1 MGADSP
7 KLPKARRAPTKLEES
22 KPHQYQ
28 SPDELYRACYYE
40 ILDTTAESLNTRIND
55 KANVFLVSAERLLVA
70 AWAGTD
76 IDDIDIEEVS
86 KNGDIDA
93 KHLIIQLKSLEN
105 LSKYKTAMITDILK
119 EISSCKVMIPQVLL
133 LCILY
138 LVCPATTATAERSF
152 SILRRLKTC
161 LRGTM
166 SQRRLNNLM
175 ILSIYKEEVD
185 NLDMKCIVNDFI
197 KNCDVKR
204 TNAFSLIK

>member
-28 SPDELYRACYYE
+28 SPDELYRARYYE

-93 KHLIIQLKSLEN
+93 KRLIIQLKSLEN
-105 LSKYKTAMITDILK
+105 LTKYKTAMITDILK
-119 EISSCKVMIPQVLL
+119 EISSCNVKVCCCVNYIQFVQQQQ
-133 LCILY
+133 
-138 LVCPATTATAERSF
+138 RQ
-152 SILRRLKTC
+152 LRDP
-161 LRGTM
+161 
-166 SQRRLNNLM
+166 S
-175 ILSIYKEEVD
+175 
-185 NLDMKCIVNDFI
+185 
-197 KNCDVKR
+197 
-204 TNAFSLIK
+204 AP